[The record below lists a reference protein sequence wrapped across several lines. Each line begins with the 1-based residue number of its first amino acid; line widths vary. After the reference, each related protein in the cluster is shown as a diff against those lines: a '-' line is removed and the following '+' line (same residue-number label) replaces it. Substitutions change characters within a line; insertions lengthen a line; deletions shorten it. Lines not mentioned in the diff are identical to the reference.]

1 MTVSLETKRL
11 HLRPFAPQHAG
22 DVAAMNADVR
32 VMEYFPA
39 TLSRQ
44 ESDDFLQRLINHQ
57 TTHGFA
63 PFALHMKSD
72 DSFVGFTG
80 LMCATFEASFTPAV
94 EIGWRFAHAAWG
106 QGLGSEAAEACL
118 AYGFEVLQVDEIV
131 SFTAEANWR
140 SERVM
145 QKIGMRR
152 DPSEDFEHPNLPQGH
167 ALRRHV
173 LYRLRREQWTLSK

>member
-1 MTVSLETKRL
+1 MR
-11 HLRPFAPQHAG
+11 
-22 DVAAMNADVR
+22 
-32 VMEYFPA
+32 
-39 TLSRQ
+39 
-44 ESDDFLQRLINHQ
+44 DFRGKLY
-57 TTHGFA
+57 
-63 PFALHMKSD
+63 
-72 DSFVGFTG
+72 TG
-80 LMCATFEASFTPAV
+80 G